1 MKLPIPVDWNGDD
14 YALMM
19 LCIPDSVQWRAIM
32 RGAIYG
38 LTWWLSWDNSTGETR
53 TVRQIANE
61 IYESIMVCKLDD
73 ILFEVQRL
81 NAILAGERK
90 TTTINGQEVTIYD
103 YRTTGLI
110 PTHKQLFSVDNM
122 IYPDVSVADI
132 LQTGLIG
139 RQLGGLPIPFEGTGL
154 ADIADDQLD
163 TLHRRFTQA
172 DITLPLGA
180 QKNITET
187 LETLLRLDKITD
199 LEFLTPNLVTHLE
212 TVIHDHL
219 AIDNRP
225 LLLRLVHR
233 LQNLLGSEIPEDQAP
248 ETITEIVA
256 MLVET
261 LADLDT
267 STTIN
272 LNNTNGGCT
281 GLADCDCS
289 DCKESSLSIETVD

>member
-1 MKLPIPVDWNGDD
+1 MKLPVPADWNGDD
-14 YALMM
+14 YALM
-19 LCIPDSVQWRAIM
+19 LVCIPDSPMWRAIT

-38 LTWWLSWDNSTGETR
+38 LTWWMSWDKTTGDTHS
-53 TVRQIANE
+53 VRDIANQ

-73 ILFEVQRL
+73 ILYEVQRL
-81 NAILAGERK
+81 NAILAGEAR
-90 TTTINGQEVTIYD
+90 IDVVNGEPVTRYD
-103 YRTTGLI
+103 YTETGLI
-110 PTHKQLFSVDNM
+110 PTQRQLFSVDNM

-163 TLHRRFTQA
+163 TLHRRFVQA
-172 DITLPLGA
+172 DITLPGSA
-180 QKNITET
+180 EKNITET
-187 LETLLRLDKITD
+187 METLLRLDKITD
-199 LEFLTPNLVTHLE
+199 LEFLTPNIVTHLE

-248 ETITEIVA
+248 ETITEVIA

-272 LNNTNGGCT
+272 LNNTNGCCT
-281 GLADCDCS
+281 GLADCDCA
-289 DCKESSLSIETVD
+289 DCTNSSLSIETVD